1 METPIYT
8 KHTLEELVNA
18 YSEVK
23 GDAEFANYFI
33 EQYNQA
39 FKVYTGNVDEEGTP
53 AERAL
58 NFCFKYYMPILLQQ
72 LDKGHSAK
80 WAHEFASSSQIEED
94 VIISEAYDEIKK
106 NDTLWAQNELIIL
119 CKSLG
124 ITDPMQVNY
133 YINLIDIGVL
143 SEKAVHRSKAY
154 IDIFNKELAKGK
166 SFLYSQ
172 VYANEKAAGF
182 YSEVYCRAYAW
193 AFEETVLKS
202 KSESFRYIFTCNF
215 AEIIAENYHDLEQ
228 AMNDDDFYF
237 YVNPIIASAQATD
250 FIETHEVENPEKF
263 RTLYVDIFEK
273 INTLDQSP
281 LLQIEKDIDE
291 EVLKLTLEKLKK

>member
-8 KHTLEELVNA
+8 RHTVEELMNA
-18 YSEVK
+18 YLKVK
-23 GDAEFANYFI
+23 GDAEFSNYFL
-33 EQYNQA
+33 EQYNQT
-39 FKVYTGNVDEEGTP
+39 FNDFVIDVEDSDEVP
-53 AERAL
+53 SIRAL
-58 NFCFKYYMPILLQQ
+58 NFCFEYYMPIFLKQ

-80 WAHEFASSSQIEED
+80 WAHEYAFSSEEED
-94 VIISEAYDEIKK
+94 SIIYNAYQDIKEI
-106 NDTLWAQNELIIL
+106 DPLWAQNELIIH

-133 YINLIDIGVL
+133 YINLIDVGVL
-143 SEKAVHRSKAY
+143 SEKAVHRSETY
-154 IDIFNKELAKGK
+154 IDIFNKELSKGK

-182 YSEVYCRAYAW
+182 YSEIYCKAYVW

-202 KSESFRYIFTCNF
+202 KSESFRNIFNNDF
-215 AEIIAENYHDLEQ
+215 AEVIADNFNDLEQ

-237 YVNPIIASAQATD
+237 YVNPIIASAQVKD
-250 FIETHEVENPEKF
+250 YIETHIVENPEKF

-291 EVLKLTLEKLKK
+291 EVLKLTLEKMEN

>member
-8 KHTLEELVNA
+8 KHTLEELMNA
-18 YSEVK
+18 YSQVK
-23 GDAEFANYFI
+23 GDTEFANYFV
-33 EQYNQA
+33 EQYNLA
-39 FKVYTGNVDEEGTP
+39 FKDYIGNEDEEGTP

-58 NFCFKYYMPILLQQ
+58 NFCFEYYMPIFLQQ

-80 WAHEFASSSQIEED
+80 WAHEYAFSSEEED
-94 VIISEAYDEIKK
+94 SIIYNAYQDIKEI
-106 NDTLWAQNELIIL
+106 DPLWAQNELIIL

-124 ITDPMQVNY
+124 ITDSMQVNY
-133 YINLIDIGVL
+133 YINLIDVGVL
-143 SEKAVHRSKAY
+143 SEKAVQRSETY
-154 IDIFNKELAKGK
+154 IDIFNKELSKGK

-182 YSEVYCRAYAW
+182 YSEIYCKAYAW

-202 KSESFRYIFTCNF
+202 KSESFRNIFTCNF
-215 AEIIAENYHDLEQ
+215 AEIIADNFNDLEQ

-237 YVNPIIASAQATD
+237 YVNPIIASAQAKD
-250 FIETHEVENPEKF
+250 YIETHEVENPEKF
-263 RTLYVDIFEK
+263 RTLYVDIFQK

-291 EVLKLTLEKLKK
+291 EVLKLTLEKM

>member
-1 METPIYT
+1 METPIDT
-8 KHTLEELVNA
+8 KHTVEELVNA

-23 GDAEFANYFI
+23 GDAKFVEYFI

-39 FKVYTGNVDEEGTP
+39 FTDYIGNEDEEGTS

-58 NFCFKYYMPILLQQ
+58 NFCFEYYMPIFLKQ

-80 WAHEFASSSQIEED
+80 WAHEYAFSSEEQD
-94 VIISEAYDEIKK
+94 STIYNIYQEIKEI
-106 NDTLWAQNELIIL
+106 DPLWAQNELIMH

-133 YINLIDIGVL
+133 YINLIDVGVL
-143 SEKAVHRSKAY
+143 SKKAVQRSVNY
-154 IDIFNKELAKGK
+154 IDIFNKELSKGK

-172 VYANEKAAGF
+172 VYANEKAAGL
-182 YSEVYCRAYAW
+182 YSEIYCKAYAW

-202 KSESFRYIFTCNF
+202 KSESFRNIFTYDF

-228 AMNDDDFYF
+228 AMIDDDFYF
-237 YVNPIIASAQATD
+237 YVNPIIASAQAKD
-250 FIETHEVENPEKF
+250 YIETHEIENPEKF
-263 RTLYVDIFEK
+263 ITLYVDIFQN
-273 INTLDQSP
+273 INALDQSP

-291 EVLKLTLEKLKK
+291 EVLKLTLEKMEN